1 MTIVQCGDT
10 RSGALWRHW
19 QPWTQGQEHCGDTGN
34 LGHKVRSTERRQT
47 TNNHDTEN

>member
-10 RSGALWRHW
+10 
-19 QPWTQGQEHCGDTGN
+19 GN
-34 LGHKVRSTERRQT
+34 FGHKVRSTERRQT